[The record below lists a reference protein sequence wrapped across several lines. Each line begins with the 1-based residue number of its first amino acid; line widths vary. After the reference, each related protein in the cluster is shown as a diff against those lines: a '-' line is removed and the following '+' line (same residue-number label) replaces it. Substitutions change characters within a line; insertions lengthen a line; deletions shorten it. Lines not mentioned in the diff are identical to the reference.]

1 MYSQDYDMSHHMVVK
16 FVVTL
21 VVIAAVVL
29 LPMARS
35 YRNRPLVFVQMSD
48 PQIGFLDTSA
58 VYALTD
64 SLMRRAVEEVNA
76 LGPELVVITGDLVN
90 QPSSSL
96 QDSIYRVRRG
106 ELTARVWELP
116 GNHDVLGDSLDSFG
130 DRLGRYVSGRGY
142 ARFAVRKRGSVFIG
156 IDSNCIKEG
165 DANAEEEQLEWL
177 RAEFRKAAGAKHIFV
192 FLHCP
197 VIRERMDE
205 PEDYFNFP
213 VEKREQYIGLFKEAG
228 VSAVF
233 AGHTHK
239 AYTCEFNGIGFYT
252 AGPVGMPLGGG
263 ESGFNL
269 VVVTRE
275 GFSVEYRKI

>member
-64 SLMRRAVEEVNA
+64 SLMRRAVEDVNA
-76 LGPELVVITGDLVN
+76 LGAELVVITGDLVN
-90 QPSSSL
+90 HPGDAM
-96 QDSIYRVRRG
+96 QDSIYCVRRG
-106 ELTARVWELP
+106 EVKAPVWEIP
-116 GNHDVLGDSLDSFG
+116 GNHDVFGDSLDSFD
-130 DRLGRYVSGRGY
+130 DRMGRYIQRRGY
-142 ARFAVRKRGSVFIG
+142 ARFSVKKRGSVFIG

-165 DANAEEEQLEWL
+165 DAKAEEEQLEWL

-197 VIRERMDE
+197 VIRERIDE

-213 VEKREQYIGLFKEAG
+213 MDKREQYIGLFKEAG

-239 AYTCEFNGIGFYT
+239 TYSCKYEGIQFYT
-252 AGPVGMPLGGG
+252 AGPVGVPLGGG
-263 ESGFNL
+263 TSGFN
-269 VVVTRE
+269 VVTVTRE
-275 GFSVEYRKI
+275 GFSVEYKKI